1 MKTPRELLFLHHAGA
16 EPKLDAL
23 RREVVARHCAS
34 GSRQVRFMARVWLE
48 LFHSC
53 RHIWTGLAAVWLF
66 LLLVNVT
73 QRDHTPAGRATSAS
87 YAQVV
92 IPIYTQEKLVN
103 EMFADRGQPTEA
115 VRPPKFEPK
124 PRSETS
130 GVKTL

>member
-1 MKTPRELLFLHHAGA
+1 MKTPRELLFRRHEAVD
-16 EPKLDAL
+16 PKLDAL
-23 RREVVARHCAS
+23 RHVVVARHCPSANQRI
-34 GSRQVRFMARVWLE
+34 GFLARVWLE